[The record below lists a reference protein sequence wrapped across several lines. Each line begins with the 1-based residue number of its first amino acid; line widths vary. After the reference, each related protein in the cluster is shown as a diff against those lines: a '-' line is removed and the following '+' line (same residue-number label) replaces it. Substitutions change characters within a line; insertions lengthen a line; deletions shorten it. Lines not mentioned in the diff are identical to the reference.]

1 MSQVVEQS
9 LVRQNYHQEAEDL
22 INQLINIALHTA
34 NTCAQI
40 AYNFEKDNVAL
51 YGFSQLFKFM
61 CNQGI
66 LCTQSL
72 SNYQVKR
79 GGKVKLTNVEQP
91 EKLEWNPLEAL
102 EYVLE
107 QKKLINELFLKCHQI
122 TIKQNDA
129 NLEDFV
135 EHFMR
140 HVVVLIQKLGFYIVK
155 CRRVMQDQNLSGLG
169 LYLFDM
175 DLIRENLFSFDKY
188 SITQPFGLNTEPTIQ
203 NVRLIQSLNQ
213 LLFPFS
219 KMF

>member
-1 MSQVVEQS
+1 MSHITGES
-9 LVRQNYHQEAEDL
+9 LVRQNYHHEAEEL
-22 INQLINIALHTA
+22 INQLISIAL
-34 NTCAQI
+34 NTCHTSAQI

-51 YGFSQLFKFM
+51 YGFSQLFKFL

-66 LCTQSL
+66 LCTQGL

-79 GGKVKLTNVEQP
+79 GGKVTLTNIEQP

-102 EYVLE
+102 EYVLN
-107 QKKLINELFLKCHQI
+107 QKKSINEVFLKCHKI
-122 TIKQNDA
+122 AINQNDA

-140 HVVVLIQKLGFYIVK
+140 HLVVLIQKLGYYVVK

-188 SITQPFGLNTEPTIQ
+188 SITYPLGLNIEPTIQ
-203 NVRLIQSLNQ
+203 NIPVLQSLNQ